1 MVAPL
6 RRKSFLIFALVFSL
20 LAALGVIIARAW
32 LREGGGPDQM
42 FEDFILSLAIIGC
55 ILLVLAGYVWDRG
68 LHVRLKA
75 LMEEARTRGEDRE
88 AAPSD
93 AGDTDEVIGLARR
106 IERMAQSLQKVE
118 ASYRGIVEDL
128 TDLICRYRPDGRLTF
143 VNTAYALFFGK
154 GRNELVGQIF
164 PPHASGL
171 PPRGQDDSVPAVAA
185 FEQEMVNAR
194 GGRLWISWTNRA
206 IADVDGEVLEYQ
218 AVGHD
223 VTARRE
229 TEDALRRAKEAAE
242 AADRTKSEF
251 LAIISHEI
259 QTPINGVIGFCRL
272 LQETTLTREQKE
284 CVDMIRSCGGTL
296 EALVNDILDLS
307 QIEAGRLSLQSA
319 PFALHKCFEE
329 VVTLFAPPA
338 RQADLALDLHIAPNV
353 PGIVTGDEQRL
364 RQILNNLVGN
374 AVKFTNRGGVALRVS
389 CVKGEPVTGTP
400 RRQLALKVTVRDT
413 GIGIDPEKL
422 SSLFRPFSQID
433 TSPRRRHGGAGL
445 GLAISKRLC
454 EMMGGAIEVESYPGT
469 GSIFSFSVRVEY
481 EKGDSTSPM
490 IPVLAPRPVPVP

>member
-1 MVAPL
+1 M
-6 RRKSFLIFALVFSL
+6 IFALVFSL

-32 LREGGGPDQM
+32 LRQGASQDQM

-75 LMEEARTRGEDRE
+75 LMEEARARGEDRE
-88 AAPSD
+88 AAPE

-128 TDLICRYRPDGRLTF
+128 PDLICRYRPDGRLTF

-171 PPRGQDDSVPAVAA
+171 PPRGPDDLVPAVAA

-206 IADVDGEVLEYQ
+206 IADADGEVLEYQ

-223 VTARRE
+223 ITARRE

-242 AADRTKSEF
+242 AADRAKSEF

-329 VVTLFAPPA
+329 VVALFAPQA
-338 RQADLALDLHIAPNV
+338 RQADLALDLHIAPDV

-364 RQILNNLVGN
+364 RQILSNLVGN

-400 RRQLALKVTVRDT
+400 RRQLALQVSVRDT
-413 GIGIDPEKL
+413 GIGIEPGKL

-481 EKGDSTSPM
+481 EKGDSASPM
-490 IPVLAPRPVPVP
+490 IPVLAPRPVPVT